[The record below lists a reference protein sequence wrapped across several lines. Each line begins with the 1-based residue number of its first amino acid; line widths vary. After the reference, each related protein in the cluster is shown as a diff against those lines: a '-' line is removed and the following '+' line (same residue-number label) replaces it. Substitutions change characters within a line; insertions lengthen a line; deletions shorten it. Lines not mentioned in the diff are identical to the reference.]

1 LILNLDIM
9 KTPEDL
15 TTPETSSPFFSM
27 DPAALTPM
35 LSQYL
40 EIKRKYP
47 DAILFYRM
55 GDFYELFLDDAVKA
69 APLLEVQLTS
79 RDKNAVNPIPMCGVP
94 YHSVTGYLQKLLD
107 LGMKVAICEQMEEP
121 GAGKGILKRDVTR
134 VLTPALIGDPELV
147 PEENCNLLFSIHEKA
162 ESVWDLCVLD
172 LLAGQVQQ
180 GEITSFAALL
190 ERCAFLPPKEILSNA
205 APETQWLK
213 DLRKLYPGVLYTR
226 REAFFE
232 TTKQIKGKS
241 MAYLALE
248 SYLKETQKLSQIP
261 HLGSPLPLEGGKTL
275 GLDATTISSLEIVR
289 AAGEQGVNGPTLFN
303 TLNFTLTPMGRRM
316 LRDWLVRPLCEVAPI
331 RRRLESVKNFVDD
344 MRLADDLRS
353 SLTQIRDLE
362 RLTTKTALGLSMPR
376 DLVAIREILRLVPE
390 LKTRLSRAQ
399 ASRLKAIG
407 TGLWAISDL
416 TSLLGEALEDFP
428 PSTLRDGGIFR
439 ETYRPEIAE
448 YRALSRDGKS
458 MIAAIE
464 AREKTK
470 TGISSLKVRYSKVFG
485 YTIEITKSYLDRI
498 PGDYIRKQTIA
509 NGERFITE
517 ELKSL
522 EEKIVTA
529 DQRLRSLEESLF
541 VELRRKVGE
550 KAAALLANAKLMG
563 ELDVLLSFSRASRE
577 RGFQKPEIHEGWE
590 MTIDEGRHPVVE
602 ALLPQGQF
610 VPNSVLFSEE
620 ECRTIVIT
628 GPNMGG
634 KSTIMRQV
642 ALIAILAHAGCFV
655 PARSA
660 KIPLVDAIFTR
671 IGSSDDLARGRS
683 TFMVEM
689 MEVVR
694 ILTKASARSLILID
708 EIGRGTSTYDGLSLA
723 WALLEHIHT
732 QLSAKTLFA
741 THFHELTMLE
751 KSLPQLINFHALVE
765 KWKEEIV
772 FLYRL
777 ARGVSPRS
785 YGIEVAKLAG
795 LPAPVLTR
803 ARQLQSLLEGQSQR
817 NHRGRSRALE
827 IHDNQMVFFD
837 ELKALENRSE
847 LET

>member
-1 LILNLDIM
+1 METL
-9 KTPEDL
+9 
-15 TTPETSSPFFSM
+15 ETSNANP
-27 DPAALTPM
+27 PLTPM

-55 GDFYELFLDDAVKA
+55 GDFYELFLEDAVKA

-79 RDKNAVNPIPMCGVP
+79 RDRNAASPIPMCGVP
-94 YHSVTGYLQKLLD
+94 YHSVSSYLQKLLD

-121 GAGKGILKRDVTR
+121 GGGKGILKREVTR

-147 PEENCNLLFSIHEKA
+147 PEESCNLLFSIHEKA
-162 ESVWDLCVLD
+162 ESNWEICVLD
-172 LLAGQVQQ
+172 LLAGQVQV
-180 GEITSFAALL
+180 GEISSFQALL
-190 ERCAFLPPKEILSNA
+190 ERFAILPPKEILYGVD
-205 APETQWLK
+205 PETEWLK
-213 DLRKLYPGVLYTR
+213 NLKKAYPKVLVTR
-226 REAFFE
+226 RESYFE
-232 TTKQIKGKS
+232 KATQPST
-241 MAYLALE
+241 AYRALE
-248 SYLKETQKLSQIP
+248 SYLRETQKLTEIV
-261 HLGSPLPLEGGKTL
+261 HLGPPLPLEGGKTL
-275 GLDATTISSLEIVR
+275 GLDATTVSSLEIIR
-289 AAGEQGVNGPTLFN
+289 AAGIPGTEGPTLFQ

-316 LRDWLVRPLCEVAPI
+316 LRDWLVRPLCDVAPI
-331 RRRLESVKNFVDD
+331 RRRLDAVKNLVEDPQ
-344 MRLADDLRS
+344 LAEDLRS
-353 SLTQIRDLE
+353 CLNQIRDLE
-362 RLTTKTALGLSMPR
+362 RLTTKTALGLAMPR
-376 DLVAIREILRLVPE
+376 DLVAIRDILAAMPE
-390 LKTRLSRAQ
+390 LKTRLARSKAPLLKTIGQ
-399 ASRLKAIG
+399 ALSPLPE
-407 TGLWAISDL
+407 L
-416 TSLLGEALEDFP
+416 TSLLVEALEDLP
-428 PSTLRDGGIFR
+428 PATLRDGGIFR
-439 ETYRPEIAE
+439 DRYRPEIAE

-458 MIAAIE
+458 RIANIE

-470 TGISSLKVRYSKVFG
+470 TGINSLKVRYSKVFG
-485 YTIEITKSYLDRI
+485 YTIEVTKSYLDRI
-498 PGDYIRKQTIA
+498 PKEYIRKQTIA

-517 ELKSL
+517 ELKTL
-522 EEKIVTA
+522 EEKITTA

-550 KAAALLANAKLMG
+550 NASPLLANAKRLG

-577 RGFQKPEIHEGWE
+577 RGFQKPEIHDGWE
-590 MTIDEGRHPVVE
+590 MNIEEGRHPVVE
-602 ALLPQGQF
+602 SILPQGQF
-610 VPNSVLFSEE
+610 VPNSIRFSEE
-620 ECRTIVIT
+620 GCRTAIIT

-642 ALIAILAHAGCFV
+642 ALITLMAHAGCFV
-655 PARSA
+655 PARKA

-689 MEVVR
+689 TEVVR
-694 ILTKASARSLILID
+694 ILEKSTPRSLILID

-723 WALLEHIHT
+723 WALLEYIHT

-751 KSLPQLINFHALVE
+751 KSLPQLKNLHALVE

-777 ARGVSPRS
+777 APGVSPRS

-795 LPAPVLTR
+795 LPGPVLTR
-803 ARQLQSLLEGQSQR
+803 ARQLQNLLEGQSQR

-827 IHDNQMVFFD
+827 IHDNQMVFFE
-837 ELKALENRSE
+837 ELKTLENRSE